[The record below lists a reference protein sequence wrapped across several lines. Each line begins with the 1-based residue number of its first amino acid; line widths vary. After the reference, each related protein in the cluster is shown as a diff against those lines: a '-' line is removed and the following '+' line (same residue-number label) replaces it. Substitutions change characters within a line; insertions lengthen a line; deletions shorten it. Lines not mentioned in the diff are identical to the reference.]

1 MGILLEDHNIP
12 KQGNKNRLTLIDAG
26 FLNFGSAYWVRY
38 LLVDGKGVT
47 AWAFLDVYQHS

>member
-12 KQGNKNRLTLIDAG
+12 KQGNKNLLTLIDAG

-38 LLVDGKGVT
+38 LLVGGKGVT